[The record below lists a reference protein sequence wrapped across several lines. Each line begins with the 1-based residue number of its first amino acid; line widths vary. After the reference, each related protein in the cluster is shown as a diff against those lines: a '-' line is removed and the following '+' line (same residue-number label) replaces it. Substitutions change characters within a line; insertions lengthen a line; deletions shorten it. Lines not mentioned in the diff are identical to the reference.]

1 MCCYIFTTLF
11 LLIEN
16 IVFLMTNKIIEEKNN
31 TKNDYLQIQLVL
43 KECVSSGYEYSYTPA
58 KIVPSDVLCGAN

>member
-1 MCCYIFTTLF
+1 MLLYFYYSISSHREYSIFDD
-11 LLIEN
+11 
-16 IVFLMTNKIIEEKNN
+16 KIIEEKNN

-43 KECVSSGYEYSYTPA
+43 KECVSSGYEYSYAPA